1 MKKGILGKLFL
12 STLYLSTFTFGG
24 GYVIITLMKKK
35 FVDEYHWIDE
45 QEMLDMTAIAQSS
58 PGAIA
63 VNGAIIVGYRIAGI
77 TGAAV
82 AILGTIL
89 PPFLILSVISLF
101 YTAFRDNVFVGM
113 AMNGMLAAVAA
124 VICDVVLS
132 MGRTVLQDRKLLYAG
147 LMAGCFLA
155 SEWFQVNILLLLVV
169 CGAAGAADVL
179 HERRKERLA

>member
-1 MKKGILGKLFL
+1 MCRARAVSYTHLDVYKRQL
-12 STLYLSTFTFGG
+12 
-24 GYVIITLMKKK
+24 VII
-35 FVDEYHWIDE
+35 
-45 QEMLDMTAIAQSS
+45 A
-58 PGAIA
+58 
-63 VNGAIIVGYRIAGI
+63 
-77 TGAAV
+77 
-82 AILGTIL
+82 
-89 PPFLILSVISLF
+89 VISMF

-169 CGAAGAADVL
+169 CGADVYKRQGGRSAGRSRCIL
-179 HERRKERLA
+179 YK